1 MVYNIT
7 TAIRECG
14 DPEFYGPRLVSIKN
28 VVLMMRSASVHSPG
42 VLGLGY
48 WSTDQASF
56 MPRPLFLVAID
67 ILGAFAI
74 VMMGV
79 YSLLLLRVNDDTDFI
94 NFWMLLLVCAICK
107 RFGRWGYF

>member
-7 TAIRECG
+7 PVIRECG
-14 DPEFYGPRLVSIKN
+14 DPKCYGPRIVSIRN
-28 VVLMMRSASVHSPG
+28 VILMMQSASVHSTG

-56 MPRPLFLVAID
+56 MLRPLFLVAID
-67 ILGAFAI
+67 VLGAFAI

-94 NFWMLLLVCAICK
+94 NFWMLLLVCAIL
-107 RFGRWGYF
+107 